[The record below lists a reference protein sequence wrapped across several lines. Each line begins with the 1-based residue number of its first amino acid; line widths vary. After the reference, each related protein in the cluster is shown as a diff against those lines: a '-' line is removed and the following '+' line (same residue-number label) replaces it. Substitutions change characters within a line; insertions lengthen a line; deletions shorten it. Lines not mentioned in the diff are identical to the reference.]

1 MEAKQ
6 RNQFPKGEHLK
17 SRKQIDQLFAAGKS
31 FFVHPLK
38 VYWKI
43 ASIDETAP
51 QAVKAGVSAS
61 KRNFKKAVDRNRVKR
76 LLRETYR
83 LNKQDLADLTA
94 SQNISLQVF
103 FIYVDKSLPTFDS
116 LEMKMISCLKK
127 LKRIVEDA

>member
-17 SRKQIDQLFAAGKS
+17 SRKQIDQLFTAGKS

-38 VYWKI
+38 VYWKVTG
-43 ASIDETAP
+43 IDETAP
-51 QAVKAGVSAS
+51 HAVKAGVSTS

-103 FIYVDKSLPTFDS
+103 FIYVDKSLPTFDG